1 VNAILDFNFFSNGFS
16 RITMTITTIPRGNE
30 AREAIDALKGYV
42 YQIYQSAL
50 AWIELKPEEFLFL
63 EVAEDFAVV
72 AADALNAV
80 QIKET
85 AHSVT
90 INSEDIIASIESFVE
105 LQLKN
110 PELQV
115 RLRHLTTS
123 KIGKERSAKHRDG
136 NTPALETWRRLA
148 KTGDLQPIRNIL
160 EASKISQHTKSYI
173 CKFDDIQLREQFL
186 KRIHFDCGALDS
198 EYLILQLK
206 NKLSTLLKERGGV
219 YSQVDGCLNSI
230 LTTILSKVTQKERD
244 QRFVDKSA
252 LEELLDKATQIP
264 VNRAQFEV
272 QSQLLTTLLAPAKQ
286 AANLLSK
293 RLAEPKPINEVLLP
307 KAIANRTIQ
316 INAIVSSMMLTPDEN

>member
-1 VNAILDFNFFSNGFS
+1 
-16 RITMTITTIPRGNE
+16 MTITTIPRGNE

-63 EVAEDFAVV
+63 EVAEDYAVV

-90 INSEDIIASIESFVE
+90 INSKDIIASIESFVE

-123 KIGKERSAKHRDG
+123 KIGKEKSAKHRNGD
-136 NTPALETWRRLA
+136 TPALETWRRLA
-148 KTGDLQPIRNIL
+148 KTGDLRPFRELL
-160 EASKISQHTKSYI
+160 ETSGISQRTKSYI
-173 CKFDDIQLREQFL
+173 RKLDDTQFREQFL

-198 EYLILQLK
+198 KYLILQLK
-206 NKLSTLLKERGGV
+206 KQAFNLAERARRRIFT
-219 YSQVDGCLNSI
+219 NRR
-230 LTTILSKVTQKERD
+230 LSK
-244 QRFVDKSA
+244 
-252 LEELLDKATQIP
+252 
-264 VNRAQFEV
+264 
-272 QSQLLTTLLAPAKQ
+272 
-286 AANLLSK
+286 
-293 RLAEPKPINEVLLP
+293 
-307 KAIANRTIQ
+307 
-316 INAIVSSMMLTPDEN
+316 